1 MIKVLITIITAGILG
16 GCAATYTLDG
26 QKYKNSTEFQSA
38 VDAQRNTALTSIK
51 PLPKPLT
58 PKKLIAAIPS
68 EQSLYTENIRR
79 VTAANGSPPNGISL
93 EIIENLTKS
102 NYKLIKIFYEG
113 TAQRNIYTSV
123 EIRNMPSMITSLEP
137 SKEYDVIYYTEP
149 SVGSGQY
156 FYASIKH
163 GKQIF
168 SFDRSQTGP
177 DGKIKAF
184 VEAIQALAIRE

>member
-1 MIKVLITIITAGILG
+1 
-16 GCAATYTLDG
+16 
-26 QKYKNSTEFQSA
+26 
-38 VDAQRNTALTSIK
+38 
-51 PLPKPLT
+51 
-58 PKKLIAAIPS
+58 
-68 EQSLYTENIRR
+68 
-79 VTAANGSPPNGISL
+79 
-93 EIIENLTKS
+93 
-102 NYKLIKIFYEG
+102 
-113 TAQRNIYTSV
+113 
-123 EIRNMPSMITSLEP
+123 MITSLEP

-177 DGKIKAF
+177 DGKVKAF